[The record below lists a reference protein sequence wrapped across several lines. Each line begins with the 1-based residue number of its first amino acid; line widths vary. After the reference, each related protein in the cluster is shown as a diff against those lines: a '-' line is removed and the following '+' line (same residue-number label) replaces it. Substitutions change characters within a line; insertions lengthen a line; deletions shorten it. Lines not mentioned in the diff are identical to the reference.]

1 MASGVRM
8 LLFFVLLLKGQ
19 TFPFNYMHD
28 LLGRQNGKISLNR
41 FLFLLFN
48 LAQGCHE
55 RLGNVTAL
63 IMLLRRILVPYHSFA
78 PFLIIALAVFFWEGV
93 IQRGDGANEAPNERA
108 SRVIRGHSSPENFKN
123 KVL

>member
-1 MASGVRM
+1 M
-8 LLFFVLLLKGQ
+8 LLFFELLLKGQ

-28 LLGRQNGKISLNR
+28 LLGRQNGKMNLNR
-41 FLFLLFN
+41 FFLLFN

-63 IMLLRRILVPYHSFA
+63 TILLHRILVPYHSFA
-78 PFLIIALAVFFWEGV
+78 PFLIIALAVFFLWEGV
-93 IQRGDGANEAPNERA
+93 IQRGDGANEAPKVRA
-108 SRVIRGHSSPENFKN
+108 SRVIRGHASPENFKN